1 MEVLKMKGR
10 TQNKVLA
17 IVTAALLATV
27 AVLPGVGTLR
37 ANAVAGSNYLTNRSE
52 TNSVDTTTFQKN
64 FQIRNDCNIPDAEFK
79 FKVTAGDAVAATAGK
94 IAVYAGVIPGLKI
107 TPLTGTAVTA
117 DDNADDVSATLVYN
131 AQTKENAET
140 KQSDKSQCDNV
151 TYFAPTGK
159 DYYIATKTV
168 ELDFSG
174 VIFTEP
180 GVYRYKI
187 EEIDKTNTAITYDSK
202 IRTLDVYVEDCP
214 VTDQTTGKVLKKLK
228 VADYV
233 LYVDKVTTAPKDGIT
248 RTAGTDF
255 IGEDEQTTIS
265 PDGLEPTGAVKSL
278 GFVNKYPT
286 ASLTFGKEVTGNQG
300 SKDKYFEMT
309 LSVTEGPA
317 NTILYVDLSNADASI
332 AANPN
337 KATTKITSA
346 VTQPESIPLDA
357 NGAGSKTFYLQD
369 GQYIT
374 VYGFIKNMTYT
385 LTEEKEEYTQ
395 FAGIEANLSGIDYDS
410 ANAGNDELKDDI
422 SAFDADTNPVI
433 SGTFTPATPGGNDV
447 VSKYTGFTNNKEGL
461 IPTGVIL
468 SVVPWVVAGI
478 VIIGGIAFFAIR
490 SRRKYE
496 EQ

>member
-1 MEVLKMKGR
+1 MKGR
-10 TQNKVLA
+10 TKNKVLA

-27 AVLPGVGTLR
+27 AILPGVGTLR

-79 FKVTAGDAVAATAGK
+79 FEVTAGDAVAATAGK

-117 DDNADDVSATLVYN
+117 ADNADDVSATLVYN

-228 VADYV
+228 VAGYV
-233 LYVDKVTTAPKDGIT
+233 FYVDEVTTAPKDGTT

-255 IGEDEQTTIS
+255 IGEDEQTPIS

-278 GFVNKYPT
+278 GFINKYPT

-337 KATTKITSA
+337 KATTCITTAISQ
-346 VTQPESIPLDA
+346 QPESIPLDA
-357 NGAGSKTFYLQD
+357 NGAGSASFYLQD

-374 VYGFIKNMTYT
+374 VFGFVEGTKYT
-385 LTEEKEEYTQ
+385 LSEEEEEYTKI
-395 FAGIEANLSGIDYDS
+395 AGIEANLSGIDYDS
-410 ANAGNDELKDDI
+410 THTGNDELKDDI
-422 SAFDADTNPVI
+422 SSFDPDTTAVITGEFTVATQGSNDVI
-433 SGTFTPATPGGNDV
+433 S
-447 VSKYTGFTNNKEGL
+447 KHTGFTNNKEGL